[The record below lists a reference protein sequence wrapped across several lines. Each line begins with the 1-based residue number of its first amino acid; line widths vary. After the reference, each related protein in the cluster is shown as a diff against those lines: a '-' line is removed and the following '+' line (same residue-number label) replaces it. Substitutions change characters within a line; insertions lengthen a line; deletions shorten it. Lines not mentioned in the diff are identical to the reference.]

1 MTRRSW
7 LMMGGAAAVWGASY
21 MFIKVALEDF
31 SEGTIVCLRTAL
43 GAAVLLALAQRW
55 GALAPLRGRWHLVAA
70 IALVQVV
77 IPFLLI
83 TFGENHIDSQLAGIL
98 VSAAPIFT
106 ALLALAF
113 DHDERSQG
121 WAAVGIVVG
130 MLGVVLLFGLDL
142 SGSSDQVV
150 GGLMILLASL
160 GYAAGAMLLK
170 HKLPGAPPVGVA
182 GGQMAVAALVTL
194 PLCLASLPD
203 HVPSFKAA
211 GALVLLGTAGTGIAF
226 LWFYTLIA
234 EIGPARATIISYIAP
249 GFSVVYGVVLLGEPF
264 SVGGGRRARAHPGRL
279 VAGGRRPAPGLAR
292 ARAAGRRSRPRGV
305 LSPMTTGVRGLHV
318 PLVTP
323 FDEAGAVDL
332 AALERLAE
340 EVLDAG
346 ADGLVALAT
355 TAEASSLD
363 ERERDAVVAVLRA
376 RRGRAAARR
385 SSSAR
390 APTTRA
396 RRSRATR
403 RWPRSRA

>member
-1 MTRRSW
+1 MTRRTW

-21 MFIKVALEDF
+21 MFIKVALDDF

-43 GAAVLLALAQRW
+43 GVGVLLALARRW

-77 IPFLLI
+77 MPCLFI

-121 WAAVGIVVG
+121 WAAVGIGVG

-194 PLCLASLPD
+194 RL
-203 HVPSFKAA
+203 
-211 GALVLLGTAGTGIAF
+211 F
-226 LWFYTLIA
+226 LTF
-234 EIGPARATIISYIAP
+234 AP
-249 GFSVVYGVVLLGEPF
+249 GPRPELP
-264 SVGGGRRARAHPGRL
+264 GGRRALPARHGGHRHRLPVVLHADRGHRPGACDDHLVHRAGLQRRLRRRPARRAVQRRGGRRAGADPGRL

-292 ARAAGRRSRPRGV
+292 ARALAPRP
-305 LSPMTTGVRGLHV
+305 P
-318 PLVTP
+318 
-323 FDEAGAVDL
+323 
-332 AALERLAE
+332 
-340 EVLDAG
+340 
-346 ADGLVALAT
+346 
-355 TAEASSLD
+355 
-363 ERERDAVVAVLRA
+363 
-376 RRGRAAARR
+376 
-385 SSSAR
+385 
-390 APTTRA
+390 
-396 RRSRATR
+396 
-403 RWPRSRA
+403 PRSPWAR

>member
-1 MTRRSW
+1 MTRRTW

-21 MFIKVALEDF
+21 MFIKVALDDF

-43 GAAVLLALAQRW
+43 GAAVLLALATRW

-194 PLCLASLPD
+194 PLCLTSLPD
-203 HVPSFKAA
+203 HVPSFEAA

-234 EIGPARATIISYIAP
+234 DIGPARATIISYIAP

-264 SVGGGRRARAHPGRL
+264 SVAAVGGLALILAGSWLAVGGRLPGWRARERSA
-279 VAGGRRPAPGLAR
+279 
-292 ARAAGRRSRPRGV
+292 RSRCRGV
-305 LSPMTTGVRGLHV
+305 LSTMTTGVGGLHV

-332 AALERLAE
+332 GALERLAE
-340 EVLDAG
+340 RGARRRRRRVGRAGDDGRGVLAG
-346 ADGLVALAT
+346 RGRARRG
-355 TAEASSLD
+355 
-363 ERERDAVVAVLRA
+363 RRGLRA
-376 RRGRAAARR
+376 RRGRPRR
-385 SSSAR
+385 GADRRRGHQRHADDDR
-390 APTTRA
+390 AP
-396 RRSRATR
+396 
-403 RWPRSRA
+403 